1 MTYGVDIIIPVC
13 HDDDNDGVDT
23 TSGSSVTYAS
33 TAQGLYSTLPTSL
46 TARDQ
51 LVVQMGGWSRDY
63 SAAGEGGFGIGVFD
77 HDYNGSL
84 NMEQTTSTTS
94 YTMDADILSKQ
105 YIFTPHSDL
114 VTHASSTKK
123 QCWIGI
129 RKSIAVNARSTAMGI
144 LTYVLKAP

>member
-13 HDDDNDGVDT
+13 HDDDNDGIDT
-23 TSGSSVTYAS
+23 TSGSTITYQS
-33 TAQGLYSTLPTSL
+33 TSQGVYSSLPTSL

-51 LVVQMGGWSRDY
+51 LVVQWGGWSRDY

-77 HDYNGSL
+77 ETYSGSL
-84 NMEQTTSTTS
+84 NTEQTTSTTS
-94 YTMDADILSKQ
+94 YNMNADILSNRF
-105 YIFTPHSDL
+105 IFSPHSDL

-129 RKSIAVNARSTAMGI
+129 RKTIAVNSRMTAQGM
-144 LTYVLKAP
+144 LAYVLKAP